1 MSSSQLGMVPHP
13 PRLLVSRPELG
24 STRTMD
30 IMTTQRAVQLAVLA
44 VVLLLVLI
52 QQYF

>member
-1 MSSSQLGMVPHP
+1 V
-13 PRLLVSRPELG
+13 
-24 STRTMD
+24 TNT
-30 IMTTQRAVQLAVLA
+30 MTTQRAVQLAVLA